1 MKPGDIVLSIDNKS
15 VEDRDVLRYRIA
27 TLALGKTFSMEVIRN
42 GKPAILRFKTKAP
55 LSKPQPNTLEVKGRN
70 PFNGAVLAN
79 LSPAFALDNG
89 LDDMKRGV
97 VIVRSRRGSVAERLG
112 LKKGDIVLTINSKK
126 ISAVKIFKDIVSIK
140 RKLWRISILRDDKVL
155 TTEIPDN

>member
-1 MKPGDIVLSIDNKS
+1 MAREFGLKRPAGVIINEVYPESSAVDAGLKPGDIVLSIDNKS

-55 LSKPQPNTLEVKGRN
+55 LTKPQPNTLEVKGRN

-97 VIVRSRRGSVAERLG
+97 VIVRSRRGSVAESSKFTTHSR
-112 LKKGDIVLTINSKK
+112 IVLG
-126 ISAVKIFKDIVSIK
+126 IK
-140 RKLWRISILRDDKVL
+140 
-155 TTEIPDN
+155 

>member
-1 MKPGDIVLSIDNKS
+1 MLPKPNVYK
-15 VEDRDVLRYRIA
+15 V
-27 TLALGKTFSMEVIRN
+27 T
-42 GKPAILRFKTKAP
+42 
-55 LSKPQPNTLEVKGRN
+55 GRN
-70 PFNGAVLAN
+70 PFNGAILAN

-97 VIVRSRRGSVAERLG
+97 VIVSSRGGSVAERLG
-112 LKKGDIVLTINSKK
+112 LKKGDIILTINSKK
-126 ISAVKIFKDIVSIK
+126 VSTVRIFKEVISYG

>member
-1 MKPGDIVLSIDNKS
+1 M
-15 VEDRDVLRYRIA
+15 
-27 TLALGKTFSMEVIRN
+27 
-42 GKPAILRFKTKAP
+42 
-55 LSKPQPNTLEVKGRN
+55 
-70 PFNGAVLAN
+70 
-79 LSPAFALDNG
+79 SPAFALDNG

-126 ISAVKIFKDIVSIK
+126 ISAVKILKDIVSIK